1 MAGPAGN
8 AAVKAGVI
16 GWPISHSRS
25 PLIHNHWMQH
35 YKMDASYGLC
45 PIDPADDFRAALQRL
60 ADAGYVGANVTLP
73 HKENAFQAM
82 DELTP
87 AAASLGAVNTISFND
102 GRMHGANTDG
112 GGFVASLDE
121 AAPTY
126 AWRENPVLLIGAGGA
141 ARALVVALAAAGVPE
156 IRLTNRTR
164 DRAEALQTLAAA
176 ALEIGD
182 WGARGSLAEGCG
194 LVVNTTG
201 LGMDKNPPLDMP
213 LDALGPDGLVCDIV
227 YTPLETDF
235 MRAAKQRGL
244 KTIGGLG
251 MLLHQAAL
259 SFDIW
264 FGVKPQIDDAL
275 RAKVTAD
282 IEGV

>member
-1 MAGPAGN
+1 MVAPVAQ
-8 AAVKAGVI
+8 AAIKAGVI
-16 GWPISHSRS
+16 GWPIAHSRS
-25 PLIHNHWMQH
+25 PLIHNHWMQQ
-35 YKMDASYGLC
+35 YEMDAAYSLC

-87 AAASLGAVNTISFND
+87 AAAALGAVNTISFKD
-102 GRMHGANTDG
+102 GKICGANTDG
-112 GGFVASLDE
+112 GGFIASLDE
-121 AAPTY
+121 GAPGH
-126 AWRENPVLLIGAGGA
+126 AWRDKPVLLIGAGGA
-141 ARALVVALAAAGVPE
+141 ARALIVALAAAGVPE

-164 DRAEALQTLAAA
+164 ARAEALQELAGG
-176 ALEIGD
+176 ALHIGD
-182 WGARGSLAEGCG
+182 WERRGALAAGCG
-194 LVVNTTG
+194 LLVNTTG

-213 LDALGPDGLVCDIV
+213 LDAMGADGLVCDIV

-235 MRAAKQRGL
+235 MRAAKQRRL

-264 FGVKPQIDDAL
+264 FAIKPQIDEAL
-275 RAKVTAD
+275 RAKLTAD
-282 IEGV
+282 IQGA